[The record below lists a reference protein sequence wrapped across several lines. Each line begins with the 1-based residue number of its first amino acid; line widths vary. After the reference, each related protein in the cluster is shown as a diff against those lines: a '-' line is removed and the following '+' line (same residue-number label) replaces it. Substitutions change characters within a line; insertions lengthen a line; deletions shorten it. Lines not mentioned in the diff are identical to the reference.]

1 MARRQ
6 YVSPVRAAAAEAKR
20 DRVIEEAAAF
30 LRREPISV
38 FALESVAKQAGVT
51 RLTVYNQFGS
61 RRGLLEAVFD
71 HLARRG
77 LLHRIGDAVVDP
89 DPRHGLRLLVEI
101 FCEFWSGDPAVG
113 RLHEAMALDSEFAQ
127 ALAARNERRRRDV
140 AALVERLPE
149 PGVEAGRRRD
159 AIDLIFALLSYP
171 MFRLLS
177 QGRTP
182 ADTCTLLMQATDDAI
197 ARMIVKA

>member
-6 YVSPVRAAAAEAKR
+6 YLSRVRAAAAETKR
-20 DRVIEEAAAF
+20 GRVIEEAAAF
-30 LRREPISV
+30 LRREPVSA
-38 FALESVAKQAGVT
+38 FGLESVAKAAGVT

-71 HLARRG
+71 HLAERG
-77 LLHRIGDAVVDP
+77 RLQRIGEAVVNP
-89 DPRHGLRLLVEI
+89 EPRVGLQQLVEI

-113 RLHEAMALDSEFAQ
+113 RLHEAMALDAEFAV

-149 PGVEAGRRRD
+149 AAMDAARRRD
-159 AIDLIFALLSYP
+159 SIDLIFSLMSYP

-177 QGRTP
+177 QGRAP
-182 ADTCTLLMQATDDAI
+182 AETCALIKAATENALTLMTAA
-197 ARMIVKA
+197 A

>member
-6 YVSPVRAAAAEAKR
+6 YVSRVRAAAAEANG
-20 DRVIEEAAAF
+20 DRVIEEAARF
-30 LRREPISV
+30 LRSEPISA
-38 FALESVAKQAGVT
+38 FSIESVAKQAGVT

-61 RRGLLEAVFD
+61 RRGLLEAVFY

-77 LLHRIGDAVVDP
+77 RPHRIGDAVVDP

-140 AALVERLPE
+140 APLAERP
-149 PGVEAGRRRD
+149 
-159 AIDLIFALLSYP
+159 
-171 MFRLLS
+171 
-177 QGRTP
+177 P
-182 ADTCTLLMQATDDAI
+182 ARGADSP
-197 ARMIVKA
+197 R